1 MPSDDKTLMRHAL
14 YRILMGD
21 NMALQPDDVLDARGL
36 PCPLPLLKAKQAL
49 SRLAPGQLLEVMA
62 TDAGSWR
69 DLETFIEQSD
79 HQMPAREAR
88 GEVYHY
94 WIRKAVEPSP

>member
-1 MPSDDKTLMRHAL
+1 
-14 YRILMGD
+14 
-21 NMALQPDDVLDARGL
+21 MAQQPDDLLDARGL

-49 SRLAPGQLLEVMA
+49 ARLSPGQLLEVMA

-69 DLETFIEQSD
+69 DFETFVAQGTHE
-79 HQMPAREAR
+79 MPDREAR

-94 WIRKAVEPSP
+94 WIRKGGEPTS

>member
-1 MPSDDKTLMRHAL
+1 MT
-14 YRILMGD
+14 
-21 NMALQPDDVLDARGL
+21 LQPDDVLDARSL

-49 SRLAPGQLLEVMA
+49 SRLATGQVLEVMA

-69 DLETFIEQSD
+69 DFESFIAQSA
-79 HQMPAREAR
+79 HEMLAREAR

-94 WIRKAVEPSP
+94 WLRKGEREHSA

>member
-1 MPSDDKTLMRHAL
+1 
-14 YRILMGD
+14 
-21 NMALQPDDVLDARGL
+21 MAVQPDDVLDACGL

-49 SRLAPGQLLEVMA
+49 ARLTPGQVLEIMA

-69 DLETFIEQSD
+69 DFETFADNSIHELLQ
-79 HQMPAREAR
+79 REER

-94 WIRKAVEPSP
+94 WLRKGEELAS

>member
-1 MPSDDKTLMRHAL
+1 
-14 YRILMGD
+14 
-21 NMALQPDDVLDARGL
+21 MAVQPDDVLDACGL

-49 SRLAPGQLLEVMA
+49 ARLAPGQVLEILA

-69 DLETFIEQSD
+69 DFETFAEHSIHELI
-79 HQMPAREAR
+79 AREER

-94 WIRKAVEPSP
+94 WLRKGEEPAT

>member
-1 MPSDDKTLMRHAL
+1 
-14 YRILMGD
+14 
-21 NMALQPDDVLDARGL
+21 MAVQPDEVLDACGL

-49 SRLAPGQLLEVMA
+49 ARLEAGQVLEILA

-69 DLETFIEQSD
+69 DFETFAD
-79 HQMPAREAR
+79 HSVHELIAREDR

-94 WIRKAVEPSP
+94 WLRKGGEEPTP

>member
-1 MPSDDKTLMRHAL
+1 
-14 YRILMGD
+14 
-21 NMALQPDDVLDARGL
+21 MAVQPDDVLDACGL

-49 SRLAPGQLLEVMA
+49 ARLEAGQVLEIMA

-69 DLETFIEQSD
+69 DFETFSD
-79 HQMPAREAR
+79 HSIHTLVAREER

-94 WIRKAVEPSP
+94 WLRKGEEPAS

>member
-1 MPSDDKTLMRHAL
+1 MVE
-14 YRILMGD
+14 
-21 NMALQPDDVLDARGL
+21 QPDEVLDARGL

-49 SRLAPGQLLEVMA
+49 AHLEAGQTLEIVA

-69 DLETFIEQSD
+69 DFEAFAD
-79 HQMPAREAR
+79 HSTHILMAREER

-94 WIRKAVEPSP
+94 WLRKGGEPVA